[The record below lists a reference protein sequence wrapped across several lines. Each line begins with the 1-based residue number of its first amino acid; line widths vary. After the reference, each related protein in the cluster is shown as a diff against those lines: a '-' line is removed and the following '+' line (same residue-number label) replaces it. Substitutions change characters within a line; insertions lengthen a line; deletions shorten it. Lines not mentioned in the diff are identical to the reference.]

1 MGDVFSNKWIEKS
14 YDAISDNFVYVNQGG
29 RKETLSYLLDSPQTI
44 EKRDDR

>member
-14 YDAISDNFVYVNQGG
+14 YDAISDNFVYVNQRG

-44 EKRDDR
+44 EKRKDR